1 MAISSL
7 RSRRPRRGSAG
18 FTLLEVMCAIIVMNV
33 LVMVTARQIMA
44 HNELVRTLEEWC
56 EDDPIYYVD
65 PAADPIYRAAE
76 VPSELLEAPAPT
88 AKVSTLVEYVEKVL
102 TGYDVEV
109 QTISRD
115 LESLTTKAYVVQS
128 GLLRLP

>member
-1 MAISSL
+1 MVTFSL
-7 RSRRPRRGSAG
+7 PRTRARRASAG
-18 FTLLEVMCAIIVMNV
+18 FTLLEVMFAIIVMNV
-33 LVMVTARQIMA
+33 LVTVTARQIMA
-44 HNELVRTLEEWC
+44 HNSLVDTLEEWC
-56 EDDPIYYVD
+56 EDDPVFYVD

-76 VPSELLEAPAPT
+76 VPPDLRLAPT
-88 AKVSTLVEYVEKVL
+88 KVGTVSTLERYVEKVL

-109 QTISRD
+109 REVSRD

>member
-7 RSRRPRRGSAG
+7 RSRRARRDSAG

-44 HNELVRTLEEWC
+44 HNALVQTLEEWC
-56 EDDPIYYVD
+56 ENDPIYYVD

-76 VPSELLEAPAPT
+76 VPSELREAPAPT
-88 AKVSTLVEYVEKVL
+88 AKVSTLVEYVEQVL